1 MANTTRNGYEIR
13 ADLLGLAKDI
23 AQFNYSVKL
32 NEYEMS
38 TKKDGDQVVT
48 EFKFP
53 TISAEDIIEQ
63 AKKYNDFV
71 TNAVPQGNETAKI
84 LMENVKQFNDKVQE
98 SFNPAK
104 ISENVKQFQDNV
116 KKYTE
121 AFYSNSKKD

>member
-38 TKKDGDQVVT
+38 AKKDGDQVVT

-84 LMENVKQFNDKVQE
+84 LMENVKQFNDKIQE

-104 ISENVKQFQDNV
+104 ITENVKQFQDNV

-121 AFYSNSKKD
+121 SFYSNSKKD

>member
-1 MANTTRNGYEIR
+1 
-13 ADLLGLAKDI
+13 
-23 AQFNYSVKL
+23 
-32 NEYEMS
+32 MS
-38 TKKDGDQVVT
+38 AKKDGDQVVT

-84 LMENVKQFNDKVQE
+84 LMENVRQFNDKVQE

-104 ISENVKQFQDNV
+104 ITENVKQFQDSV
-116 KKYTE
+116 KSYTE
-121 AFYSNSKKD
+121 AFFSKAKKD

>member
-32 NEYEMS
+32 NEYEMNA
-38 TKKDGDQVVT
+38 KKDGDQVVT

-84 LMENVKQFNDKVQE
+84 LMENVRQFNDKVQE

-104 ISENVKQFQDNV
+104 ITENVKQFQDSV
-116 KKYTE
+116 KSYTD
-121 AFYSNSKKD
+121 AFFSKAKKD

>member
-38 TKKDGDQVVT
+38 AKKDGDQVVT

-71 TNAVPQGNETAKI
+71 TNAVPRGNETAKI
-84 LMENVKQFNDKVQE
+84 LMENVRQFNDKVQE

-104 ISENVKQFQDNV
+104 ITENVKQFQDSV
-116 KKYTE
+116 KSYTE
-121 AFYSNSKKD
+121 AFFSKAKKD

>member
-38 TKKDGDQVVT
+38 SKKDGDQVVT

-84 LMENVKQFNDKVQE
+84 LMENVRQFNEKVQE

-104 ISENVKQFQDNV
+104 ITENVKQFQDSV
-116 KKYTE
+116 KSYTD
-121 AFYSNSKKD
+121 AFFSKAKKD

>member
-38 TKKDGDQVVT
+38 AKKDGDQVVT
-48 EFKFP
+48 EFKFL

-84 LMENVKQFNDKVQE
+84 LMENVRQFNDKVQE

-104 ISENVKQFQDNV
+104 ITENVKQFQDSV
-116 KKYTE
+116 KSYTE
-121 AFYSNSKKD
+121 AFFSKAKKD

>member
-38 TKKDGDQVVT
+38 SKKDGDQVVT

-84 LMENVKQFNDKVQE
+84 LMENVRQFDEKVQE

-104 ISENVKQFQDNV
+104 ITENVKQFQDSV
-116 KKYTE
+116 KSYTD
-121 AFYSNSKKD
+121 AFFSKAKKD